1 MSITLEGYL
10 HVGCGDC
17 GVELNPWLPYLFQRH
32 AECSCVNEE
41 CDEKPALL
49 CGIPS
54 SKLAKCLC
62 CETRPVLPQCNPGD
76 PMHPAVGEG
85 PFAWWYDPA
94 KPEESGGAYGVIFH
108 SFNISDPATFTA
120 SREDSLRS
128 RVCLEDGLLLGEA
141 RIEIVGVDQRSTRY
155 LYRQIKRRL
164 EAFSPCC
171 GQTMD
176 VYEDC
181 CEKDGETGLRRL
193 TDVGE
198 FNVVCLEDEPS
209 ISNCGLVV
217 SIVFSAGA
225 LVLEPGASVDA
236 EDAVLLGEMC
246 LPNCPDGAVSVMED
260 VYAPP
265 TTCTADIELQTDGS
279 FKVCPVDYEAPVPD
293 DCFLTIREVRAV
305 DPSTILPCA
314 IRVDLDLTG
323 TDPVVEPLQP
333 DLWQEFVLDP
343 LTAGESL
350 DCVRYPITVRQVTVP
365 NPRFDP
371 TCPECPASIRA
382 EGCAETTPGLIL
394 DADGFIDLAAMGG
407 FNVAIAW
414 DSNDP
419 VNTAPDPWMQALLD
433 YYGCLGYSTDYAA
446 ILAAAQEGNP
456 ALDAVEIFVYGD
468 GRVSLKPYMLG
479 STTQGC
485 ETWSYVWDAPG
496 IPYSGPDGP
505 STCSSG
511 THTATPVQAL
521 EEAVNCGTNIPFVC
535 LPFISQSPTGL
546 GPCVTVTVNPDG
558 TIATDLDSVD
568 NDLTEASFTFAP
580 CATNVTPDCPG
591 IIPPNPCFIVDSVN
605 GTAVGDGWEP
615 GYLWPNGTTGDQYSV
630 CEVDGNPNTLDPVIS
645 QQAVRYFA
653 DAACEAPCGPGLR
666 RRAPRQIGS
675 CFVCDDGR
683 RQIKYAKVSGLST
696 TTNYRPEWSVT
707 AGADPLLQPTV
718 HFWAGPANMPPPAL
732 SDAEIRPYICA
743 SRFTPARFKKIG
755 GYQTARFN
763 TCGLQAQCGPGYT
776 DALQGWVDASVPWF
790 DPAVCGAECAYLIV
804 EWPCGI
810 TEPDIQFAMIP
821 TS

>member
-1 MSITLEGYL
+1 MSISLEGYM

-49 CGIPS
+49 CGISS

-94 KPEESGGAYGVIFH
+94 KPEESGGAYGFIFH
-108 SFNISDPATFTA
+108 SFSISDPATFTA
-120 SREDSLRS
+120 SREDALRS

-141 RIEIVGVDQRSTRY
+141 QVEIVGVDQRSTRY
-155 LYRQIKRRL
+155 LYRQLKRRL
-164 EAFSPCC
+164 ESFSPCC

-181 CEKDGETGLRRL
+181 CEIDGETGLRRL

-217 SIVFSAGA
+217 SVVFSAGA
-225 LVLEPGASVDA
+225 LVLEPGASVEA
-236 EDAVLLGEMC
+236 EDPVLLGEVC
-246 LPNCPDGAVSVMED
+246 LPPCPDGTIGVLED
-260 VYAPP
+260 RYTPP
-265 TTCTADIELQTDGS
+265 TTCTADIELQTDGT
-279 FKVCPVDYEAPVPD
+279 FKVCPVDYEAPIPD
-293 DCFLTIREVRAV
+293 DCYLTIREVRAI
-305 DPSTILPCA
+305 DPASIVPCP

-323 TDPVVEPLQP
+323 PDPVIEPLQP
-333 DLWQEFVLDP
+333 DLWQEHVLDP
-343 LTAGESL
+343 LTGGGSL
-350 DCVRYPITVRQVTVP
+350 DCAQFPITVRQVSVP

-382 EGCAETTPGLIL
+382 EGCAENTPGLIL
-394 DADGFIDLAAMGG
+394 DSDGFIDVAAMGG
-407 FNVAIAW
+407 F
-414 DSNDP
+414 SNIHVWEQSDP
-419 VNTAPDPWMQALLD
+419 VGTAPPQWNQIILD
-433 YYGCLGYSTDYAA
+433 YYDCLGYSVDYAA
-446 ILAAAQEGNP
+446 ILSAAQQANP
-456 ALDAVEIFVYGD
+456 GYDAVEISFSDD
-468 GRVSLKPYMLG
+468 GRVILKPFQIG
-479 STTQGC
+479 SSTPGC
-485 ETWSYVWDAPG
+485 EEWSFVWDAPG
-496 IPYSGPDGP
+496 INYNGPNGP
-505 STCSSG
+505 GACGGGSHVAAPIQSVEDAANCST
-511 THTATPVQAL
+511 A
-521 EEAVNCGTNIPFVC
+521 IPFVC
-535 LPFISQSPTGL
+535 LPVITQPPTGL

-558 TIATDLDSVD
+558 TIATDLDTTT

-580 CATNVTPDCPG
+580 CSTAITPDCPG
-591 IIPPNPCFIVDSVN
+591 IIPQDACFIVDTLT
-605 GTAVGDGWEP
+605 GTAVGDGWDP

-630 CEVDGNPNTLDPVIS
+630 CEVDGRPNTLDPVVT
-645 QQAVRYFA
+645 QEEVRYF
-653 DAACEAPCGPGLR
+653 DQTCEAPCGPGLR

-675 CFVCDDGR
+675 CFVCEDDR
-683 RQIKYAKVSGLST
+683 RQIKYAKVDGLSVS
-696 TTNYRPEWSVT
+696 TNYRPEWQIT
-707 AGADPLLQPTV
+707 AGADPLLQPVV
-718 HFWAGPANMPPPAL
+718 HFWAGPASQPPPGR
-732 SDAEIRPYICA
+732 SEAEIRPYLCA
-743 SRFTPARFKKIG
+743 SRYTSARFKKIG

-763 TCGLQAQCGPGYT
+763 TCGLQAQCGPAYT
-776 DALQGWVDASVPWF
+776 DALQGWVDSSIPWM

-810 TEPDIQFAMIP
+810 TEPDIRFAMVP